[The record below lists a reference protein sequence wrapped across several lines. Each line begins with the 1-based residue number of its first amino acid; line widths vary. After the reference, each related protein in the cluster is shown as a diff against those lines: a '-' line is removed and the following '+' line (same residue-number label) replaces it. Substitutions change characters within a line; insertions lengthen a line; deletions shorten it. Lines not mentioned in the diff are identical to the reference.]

1 MKKNDKDIF
10 DKIMSFPIL
19 VKLYPFYQKNKSVLL
34 YIFFGGL
41 TTVVS
46 IGSFAL
52 CNTVFAINELIANA
66 ISWILAVAFA
76 YITNRIWV
84 FNSNATG
91 KALIKEI
98 IAFFGGRI
106 TTFFI
111 EELILLVFV
120 TWLRFDG
127 LLIKTSAQVLV
138 LVLNYFIS
146 KILVFS
152 EKNNGKD

>member
-19 VKLYPFYQKNKSVLL
+19 VKLYLL

-106 TTFFI
+106 TTFFRTGRATGTRPR
-111 EELILLVFV
+111 E
-120 TWLRFDG
+120 R
-127 LLIKTSAQVLV
+127 S
-138 LVLNYFIS
+138 
-146 KILVFS
+146 
-152 EKNNGKD
+152 